1 MVKKVI
7 RLRRWMVCR
16 KNKLEERDPEA
27 PKSHERSGTFGPALD
42 SGKETLKRCK
52 PRTPVRTVLL

>member
-1 MVKKVI
+1 MVY
-7 RLRRWMVCR
+7 M

-27 PKSHERSGTFGPALD
+27 PKSHECSGTFGPALD